1 MTQDKPDGPI
11 TFVNQ
16 FTLTGS
22 PEEFEKSFND
32 TAEFF
37 RTQPGLL
44 TYTLHKHLEEPDKYV
59 NIARWT
65 DAQALRT
72 AVRHPDF
79 PAHAAA
85 LRANATSVSNTYV
98 ERFGFSA

>member
-16 FTLTGS
+16 FTLTGA
-22 PEEFEKSFND
+22 PEAFEKAFSD

-37 RTQPGLL
+37 RKQPGLL
-44 TYTLHKHLEEPDKYV
+44 TYTLHQHVDDPNKYV
-59 NIARWT
+59 NISRWT
-65 DAQALRT
+65 DARALRT
-72 AVRHPDF
+72 AVQDPDF

-85 LRANATSVSNTYV
+85 LRANATSGPNTYL
-98 ERFGFSA
+98 ERLGYTA